1 MGFIETSIPKC
12 YNIHMKNIAVIT
24 GASSGMGKEFTIQ
37 VAQKYDFDEI
47 WIIARRFEKL
57 EQLAKD
63 INQSK
68 HFNVAKPVALD
79 LGSRDGVAQLEGLL
93 KSEHEKLLKV
103 ESGLQIG
110 LLINNAG
117 FGTYGPFEETSVKAE
132 MDMVELNCTSLTGI
146 CGIALPYLKKDS
158 VIINTSSLAAFMPL
172 GNFAVYAATKAYV
185 LSFSKA
191 LAAELKDKGIKV
203 HALCPGS
210 VSTEFA
216 NVASNGARPEVKGGI
231 PPQKVVKQCLNRA
244 FKGKMTSLYRLKW
257 KCLAFLSHFVSGKMV
272 ARFTYKYN
280 KRPRTPDESQQEKEI
295 TF

>member
-1 MGFIETSIPKC
+1 
-12 YNIHMKNIAVIT
+12 MKNVAIIT
-24 GASSGMGKEFTIQ
+24 GASSGMGKEFAVQ

-47 WIIARRFEKL
+47 WIVARRLENLEQIARS
-57 EQLAKD
+57 
-63 INQSK
+63 INETKNFSI
-68 HFNVAKPVALD
+68 VKPVQID
-79 LGSRDGVAQLEGLL
+79 LGSTEGVYEIEKLL
-93 KSEHEKLLKV
+93 VQENEKLLKV
-103 ESGLQIG
+103 ESGIQIG

-132 MDMVELNCTSLTGI
+132 MQMVELNCTSLTGI
-146 CGIALPYLKKDS
+146 CGIALPYMNSKS

-185 LSFSKA
+185 LSFSTA

-210 VSTEFA
+210 VNTEFA
-216 NVASNGARPEVKGGI
+216 NVASNGARKEVKGGI
-231 PPQKVVKQCLNRA
+231 PPQKVIAQCLNRA

-257 KCLAFLSHFVSGKMV
+257 KCLAFMSHFVSGRLV

-280 KRPRTPDESQQEKEI
+280 KRPRTPDKSQQEKEI
-295 TF
+295 KF

>member
-1 MGFIETSIPKC
+1 
-12 YNIHMKNIAVIT
+12 MKNIAVIT
-24 GASSGMGKEFTIQ
+24 GASSGMGKVFSEQ

-47 WIIARRFEKL
+47 WIVARRL
-57 EQLAKD
+57 ENLKQIAAD
-63 INQSK
+63 INK
-68 HFNVAKPVALD
+68 NNNFEVVKPVQLD
-79 LGSRDGVAQLEGLL
+79 LGGVDGVHEL
-93 KSEHEKLLKV
+93 EKLLANENEKLSKI
-103 ESGLQIG
+103 ESGLEIG

-117 FGTYGPFEETSVKAE
+117 FGTYGPFEETSIQIE
-132 MDMVELNCTSLTGI
+132 MQMVELNCTALTGI
-146 CGIALPYLKKDS
+146 CGIALPYMKKGS
-158 VIINTSSLAAFMPL
+158 IIINTSSLAAFMPL

-185 LSFSKA
+185 LSFSTA

-231 PPQKVVKQCLNRA
+231 PPQKVVEQCLNRA

-272 ARFTYKYN
+272 ARYTYKYN
-280 KRPRTPDESQQEKEI
+280 KRPRTPDEEKEI
-295 TF
+295 QF

>member
-1 MGFIETSIPKC
+1 
-12 YNIHMKNIAVIT
+12 MKNVAIIT
-24 GASSGMGKEFTIQ
+24 GASSGMGKEFAVQ

-47 WIIARRFEKL
+47 WIVARRLENLEEIARS
-57 EQLAKD
+57 
-63 INQSK
+63 INETKNFSI
-68 HFNVAKPVALD
+68 VRPVQID
-79 LGSRDGVAQLEGLL
+79 LGGTDGVYEL
-93 KSEHEKLLKV
+93 EKLLAQENEKLTKV
-103 ESGLQIG
+103 ESGIQIG

-132 MDMVELNCTSLTGI
+132 MQMVELNCTSLTGI
-146 CGIALPYLKKDS
+146 CGIALPYMTKGS

-185 LSFSKA
+185 LSFSTA

-216 NVASNGARPEVKGGI
+216 NVASNGARKEVKGGI
-231 PPQKVVKQCLNRA
+231 PPQKVIAQCLARA
-244 FKGKMTSLYRLKW
+244 YKGKTTSLYRFKW
-257 KCLAFLSHFVSGKMV
+257 KFLSFMSRFVSGKTV

-280 KRPRTPDESQQEKEI
+280 KRPRTPDE
-295 TF
+295 

>member
-1 MGFIETSIPKC
+1 
-12 YNIHMKNIAVIT
+12 MKNIAVIT
-24 GASSGMGKEFTIQ
+24 GASSGMGKEFAIQ

-47 WIIARRFEKL
+47 WIVARRL
-57 EQLAKD
+57 DNLNALAQE
-63 INQSK
+63 INQTK
-68 HFNVAKPVALD
+68 NFQIVKPVKLD
-79 LGSRDGVAQLEGLL
+79 LGSRDGVAQLEDLL
-93 KSEHEKLLKV
+93 KTEHEKLVKV
-103 ESGLQIG
+103 ESGIQIG

-117 FGTYGPFEETSVKAE
+117 FGTYGPFEETSVQAE
-132 MDMVELNCTSLTGI
+132 MDMVELNCTALTGI

-172 GNFAVYAATKAYV
+172 GNFAVYAATKSYV

-231 PPQKVVKQCLNRA
+231 PPQKVVEQCLNRA

-257 KCLAFLSHFVSGKMV
+257 KCLAFASHFVSGRLV

-295 TF
+295 SLEEFN

>member
-1 MGFIETSIPKC
+1 
-12 YNIHMKNIAVIT
+12 MKNIAVIT

-68 HFNVAKPVALD
+68 HFNVVKPVALD
-79 LGSRDGVAQLEGLL
+79 LGSRDGVMQLEDLL
-93 KSEHEKLLKV
+93 KSEHEKLVKV
-103 ESGLQIG
+103 ESGIQIG

-146 CGIALPYLKKDS
+146 CGIAMPYLKKDS
-158 VIINTSSLAAFMPL
+158 VIINTSSLAAYMPL

-185 LSFSKA
+185 LSFSTA

-216 NVASNGARPEVKGGI
+216 NVASNGARKEVKGGI
-231 PPQKVVKQCLNRA
+231 PPQKVVAQCLERA

-257 KCLAFLSHFVSGKMV
+257 KCLSFMSRFVSGKLV
-272 ARFTYKYN
+272 ARYTYKYN
-280 KRPRTPDESQQEKEI
+280 KRPRTPDEEKEI
-295 TF
+295 NIEEFK